1 MKPITIVKTISAPVK
16 LVFKTIAH
24 IEEFSKVVDDIV
36 NIEFLSDN
44 KTGTGARFKETR
56 MMKGREATTE
66 LEVKEYVENEKV
78 RIVAE
83 SQGTVWDTL
92 FLVKEENSSTVL
104 KMTMEARTNNLFMK
118 LMNSIIRGMIVKAV
132 EKDMDA
138 VKVHC
143 EKT

>member
-1 MKPITIVKTISAPVK
+1 MKPITIVKTINAPVE

-24 IEEFSKVVDDIV
+24 IEEFSKVVNDIV

-44 KTGTGARFKETR
+44 KTGTGTRFRETR
-56 MMKGREATTE
+56 MMKGKEATTE

-78 RIVAE
+78 RIVAD

-92 FLVKEENSSTVL
+92 FTVKKEDDKTMLSTAMV
-104 KMTMEARTNNLFMK
+104 AHTNNIFAK
-118 LMNSIIRGMIVKAV
+118 LINSMIRSIIAKAV

-138 VKVHC
+138 VKVYC
-143 EKT
+143 EK